1 MFEMSEGTVWGKDG
15 SPVETE
21 EYQARL
27 GELREEIDQIDGE
40 LLPLFLR
47 RMGCSKRVAQLKG
60 EAGMPVFSPEREQAI
75 LDKVRAKGGE
85 DGDAAAALY
94 SSIMAI
100 SRAKQHNLL
109 QSGGSLRKLEAT
121 AARIL
126 KTEGAK
132 VMCQGVPGAF
142 SHKAALGFFGKISLE
157 FEPTWKQVFEDV
169 RQGKAD
175 FGVLPV
181 ENSAAGSVT
190 GVYDL
195 ILSYRFYIVG
205 AVDVK
210 VEHCLAVGDNTGKV
224 NAVVSH
230 PQALSQCSEYLEANG
245 IKPME
250 WSNTAAAAQYVAEEC
265 PAGVGAICS
274 KEAAEEYGLNIVAEN
289 IQNEAENTTRFVVIS
304 REAILPEDANKIS
317 LCFSLPHVTGSLS
330 SVLQRFAMAG
340 LNLTKIESRP
350 LPGKNF
356 EYDFYLD
363 FTGNI
368 HQPGTLDL
376 ICSLCD
382 ELPRFSFLG
391 NYSER

>member
-1 MFEMSEGTVWGKDG
+1 MEST
-15 SPVETE
+15 

-27 GELREEIDQIDGE
+27 GKLREEIDQIDGE

-47 RMGCSKRVAQLKG
+47 RMGCSQRVAQLKG

-75 LDKVRAKGGE
+75 LDKVREKGGA

-109 QSGGSLRKLEAT
+109 QSGVPLRELEAS

-126 KTEGAK
+126 NTQGAK
-132 VMCQGVPGAF
+132 VMCQGVQGAF
-142 SHKAALGFFGKISLE
+142 SHKAALGFFGDITPE

-169 RQGKAD
+169 RLGKAD

-195 ILSYRFYIVG
+195 ILRYRFYIVG

-210 VEHCLAVGDNTGKV
+210 VEHCLAVGKNTGKV
-224 NAVVSH
+224 TAVASH
-230 PQALSQCSEYLEANG
+230 PQALSQCSEYLETHNL
-245 IKPME
+245 KSLE
-250 WSNTAAAAQYVAEEC
+250 WSNTAAAARYVAEEC

-274 KEAAEEYGLNIVAEN
+274 QEAAEEYGLTIVEKN
-289 IQNEAENTTRFVVIS
+289 IQNEAENTTRFVIIS

-330 SVLQRFAMAG
+330 SVLERFAMAG

-350 LPGKNF
+350 LPGKKF

-368 HQPGTLDL
+368 HQPNTLNL

>member
-1 MFEMSEGTVWGKDG
+1 ME
-15 SPVETE
+15 ET

-27 GELREEIDQIDGE
+27 GKIREEIDQIDGK
-40 LLPLFLR
+40 LLPLFLQ
-47 RMGCSKRVAQLKG
+47 RMDCSCRVAQLKQ
-60 EAGMPVFSPEREQAI
+60 EAGMPVFSAQREQAI
-75 LDKVRAKGGE
+75 LDRVREAGGQE
-85 DGDAAAALY
+85 GGAAAALY
-94 SSIMAI
+94 SAIMTI
-100 SRAKQHNLL
+100 SRDKQHRLL
-109 QSGGSLRKLEAT
+109 QGGAPLRKLEKT
-121 AARIL
+121 AARTL
-126 KTEGAK
+126 NRNGVR

-142 SHKAALGFFGKISLE
+142 SHKAALRFFGEITPG

-169 RQGKAD
+169 KAGKVD

-195 ILSYRFYIVG
+195 ILQYRFFIVG

-210 VEHCLAVGDNTGKV
+210 VEHCLATARPGEPVTT
-224 NAVVSH
+224 AVSH
-230 PQALSQCSEYLEANG
+230 PQALSQCGEYLEAHG
-245 IKPME
+245 IAARE
-250 WSNTAAAAQYVAEEC
+250 YSNTAAAARYVAQER
-265 PAGVGAICS
+265 PQGVAAICS
-274 KEAAEEYGLNIVAEN
+274 REAAAEYGLTILEEN
-289 IQNEAENTTRFVVIS
+289 IQNERENTTRFVVIS
-304 REAILPEDANKIS
+304 REAILPEDASKIS

-330 SVLQRFAMAG
+330 QVLERFAMAG

-368 HQPGTLDL
+368 HQPETLEL
-376 ICSLCD
+376 ICALHD

-391 NYSER
+391 NYNEE